1 MKVVVQRSLAA
12 SVKIN
17 EQIVGEIDKGFVLLV
32 GVTETD
38 SEVDVDYLV
47 GKISKMRVFED
58 DAGKMNLSIEQ
69 IGGKIL
75 SISQFTLYADTKK
88 GNRPSFIK
96 AAGAEQ
102 ATALY
107 DSLNNK
113 LRKSGLIVET
123 GEFGADMA
131 VSLVNDGP
139 VTIILDSQN
148 K

>member
-1 MKVVVQRSLAA
+1 MIQRSLAA

-17 EQIVGEIDKGFVLLV
+17 EEIVGKIDKGFVLLV

-38 SEVDVDYLV
+38 TEEDVDYLV
-47 GKISKMRVFED
+47 GKISKMRIFED
-58 DAGKMNLSIEQ
+58 DAGKMNQSIDQ
-69 IGGKIL
+69 IEGEIL

-96 AAGAEQ
+96 AAGPEQ
-102 ATALY
+102 ANNLY
-107 DSLNNK
+107 NYLNTK
-113 LRKSGLIVET
+113 LRKTGLIVET